1 MLASSPVAEV
11 SAGDPTAPVV
21 VGDCLWGAWAG
32 SPGAVVKACG
42 GGAATPVGIDRD
54 GSLSRPVFRINR
66 GVAMLNDVSDG
77 RIFDLELL
85 KSLDNWQEVRQ
96 PDVTPTDQQPEVTQ
110 DIEDAKNKPKAG
122 DDELGARPGRTTILH
137 VLDNDTDP
145 SGQVLSITAVTAP
158 GNENATTAISPDGQS
173 IRYTLSEG
181 GGSSAFE
188 YTLSN
193 GVQTATGSVSVQ
205 ARADSDNEPPTRRQG
220 ATPSLVVA
228 TGATLPVQVIADW
241 RDFDG
246 DPVTLAEIAALDQ
259 GSAITTPDG
268 RIEYT
273 APGSG
278 EGGTV
283 QVGYSASDGRADPV
297 SDAFEVEILPSS
309 ATAATAA
316 VTQPDVVR
324 GEAGKPVAIAP
335 LMNDIQ
341 GSDPINPKATLTL
354 AAPIGAVAGVQVA
367 TDLATGQVVA
377 TPEKEGTFFLTYSAA
392 FGSAPIAD
400 GAIRIDAVAAGSSD
414 PSPVAMPDYAAI
426 HGQSAVVV
434 DVLANDLDPAG
445 SVLTVTS
452 AKADDPTQ
460 VQVAVVKGRWLR
472 IMPTT
477 AGFALIPS

>member
-341 GSDPINPKATLTL
+341 IGPDQPQGHAHAGRSDRCRRGRPGRHGPGYRPGGRDAGEGGDVLPHVLGGLRLGSDCRRCHPDRRGRGREQRSL
-354 AAPIGAVAGVQVA
+354 AGRDAGLRGHSWSVCRRRRRARQRPRPGGFGAHRHLRQGRRPHPGAGGR
-367 TDLATGQVVA
+367 GQGTVVA
-377 TPEKEGTFFLTYSAA
+377 
-392 FGSAPIAD
+392 D
-400 GAIRIDAVAAGSSD
+400 
-414 PSPVAMPDYAAI
+414 
-426 HGQSAVVV
+426 H
-434 DVLANDLDPAG
+434 
-445 SVLTVTS
+445 
-452 AKADDPTQ
+452 ADD
-460 VQVAVVKGRWLR
+460 RWVR
-472 IMPTT
+472 P
-477 AGFALIPS
+477 